1 MVAGQY
7 PGVRQ
12 YSANRGGVGSS
23 TASFENSK
31 RRIVA
36 TPMYCRIRNTP
47 WFHPC
52 CGRLGRGYTY
62 PEVFSVPAS
71 SIIHYYGPYP
81 YGRHTGVASTNQ
93 HKWILVKG
101 VSACGQRSRRLDGK
115 TFRLVRGKW
124 SVQNIMSHEKL
135 K

>member
-12 YSANRGGVGSS
+12 YSANRGVGSS

-31 RRIVA
+31 RRIVT

-47 WFHPC
+47 WFHPYC
-52 CGRLGRGYTY
+52 AKLGGGYTY

-71 SIIHYYGPYP
+71 SIIQYSTILCVTHIA
-81 YGRHTGVASTNQ
+81 VASTNQ
-93 HKWILVKG
+93 HKRALVKG
-101 VSACGQRSRRLDGK
+101 VSA
-115 TFRLVRGKW
+115 LVKR
-124 SVQNIMSHEKL
+124 
-135 K
+135 